1 MAAKHTQQETHNMKA
16 YRVSVPAVVN
26 FTVAANSEQEARK
39 IAAAIADGGDS
50 ARFDWQTGIPAHSLW
65 FQVWIDLWEHKSQK
79 MKLSDVT
86 LCDSGEDASERE
98 IADLVKAA
106 KEEAHNEGMEKYL
119 PAWMRDK
126 ATA

>member
-1 MAAKHTQQETHNMKA
+1 MKE

-26 FTVAANSEQEARK
+26 FSVAAHSEQEARE

-65 FQVWIDLWEHKSQK
+65 FQVWIDLWDHKSQK

-86 LCDSGEDASERE
+86 LCDNGEDASERE
-98 IADLVKAA
+98 IAALVKDA
-106 KEEAHNEGMEKYL
+106 KEEASNEGSEKYL